1 MKYTQSA
8 VFLFAASL
16 IVQQASCVGAV
27 ELEPTFQQKHAS
39 KNIAFFAPFGG
50 ASHMSWV
57 LNIGNELGM
66 RGHNFTFLTVV
77 RCLQSFFCIFCILIY
92 PLFFFSGRI
101 HKVGQIKS
109 LCKYN

>member
-1 MKYTQSA
+1 MIPSIRFLVTMKYTQSA
-8 VFLFAASL
+8 VFLFAASCV
-16 IVQQASCVGAV
+16 VQQACVGAT

-50 ASHMSWV
+50 ASHMNWV

-77 RCLQSFFCIFCILIY
+77 RW
-92 PLFFFSGRI
+92 LFTTLFDL
-101 HKVGQIKS
+101 V
-109 LCKYN
+109 Y

>member
-1 MKYTQSA
+1 MKYAQYA
-8 VFLFAASL
+8 VLLFAASL
-16 IVQQASCVGAV
+16 IVQQACVGAT

-50 ASHMSWV
+50 SSHMNWV

-77 RCLQSFFCIFCILIY
+77 SLHDAFDPFFLLLISCIS
-92 PLFFFSGRI
+92 PLRTI
-101 HKVGQIKS
+101 TPS
-109 LCKYN
+109 LADQVPT